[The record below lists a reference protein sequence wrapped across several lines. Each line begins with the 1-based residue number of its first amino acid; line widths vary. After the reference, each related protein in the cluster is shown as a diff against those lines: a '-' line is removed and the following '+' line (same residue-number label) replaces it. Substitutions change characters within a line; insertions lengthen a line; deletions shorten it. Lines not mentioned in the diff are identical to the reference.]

1 MADRPRIPVTHK
13 GYTQPAAGPRTREAA
28 SKLAQSATGR
38 PPTQTGRNLG
48 IAMQGIG
55 AFITKA
61 ATTMDLNQGM
71 AAMDDV
77 VRPRLN
83 TNTPGSYEDSKKC
96 LRFH

>member
-1 MADRPRIPVTHK
+1 
-13 GYTQPAAGPRTREAA
+13 
-28 SKLAQSATGR
+28 
-38 PPTQTGRNLG
+38 
-48 IAMQGIG
+48 MQGIG

-83 TNTPGSYEDSKKC
+83 TNTPGSYEDSKKWQ
-96 LRFH
+96 RFH